1 MFIYEQCVH
10 VLIILQ
16 LNQQNPIIFIRTMR
30 FPSGLMGWNQRLT
43 SNASSLF
50 SAVLQQDQPKGYPTH
65 PDPRQD

>member
-16 LNQQNPIIFIRTMR
+16 LNQQHPIFFIRNMR

-43 SNASSLF
+43 S
-50 SAVLQQDQPKGYPTH
+50 KGYLPVNQQMH
-65 PDPRQD
+65 HRHFLR